1 MIQLYFENQKV
12 DLTENLEIPMTYE
25 NIDLGQP
32 EATLNNYSKT
42 VTIYGTPSN
51 NKLLGSIYRFDKT
64 ILEGDSLVGVTFD
77 PNKRVE
83 YTLLNNGVL
92 FDRGYFKLD
101 KINVKNGQVSYDLT
115 LYGGIGN
122 FFYSLLY
129 NEDGSD
135 LNLGSLYYGID
146 GLTKNEENT
155 KPLFEYNK
163 DFVYEAWNK
172 RMEPTLFDR
181 LEDYDSKK
189 MFCPI
194 PTYSGYYD
202 DFKSDTVLYDIKWL
216 NNPAWKNEIVEDDK
230 KYTTKKRWIKIQ
242 TPRELTEWEIG
253 DLRSHYQRL
262 GVRLKNIYEAIKQPE
277 NNGGFTVDDSKVQ
290 EIEKQYIENGYLM
303 LNRFDYEDI
312 NSTYI
317 DTTINLQLNKTPKTK
332 LNYDFATSQQFDV
345 SDYLNPNAVVNI
357 LPELY
362 IDGTDIPDYIILN
375 RGWVNGYWLKT
386 EKGWVAQ
393 ASSKFYLYLNY
404 QYFFVVSYDSKG
416 EMVTASDVYIYS
428 GNSAG
433 TDMQL
438 DFPVQSAYNNLK
450 KDIEASILN
459 NVQVLDKA
467 KVKFNYTYENTGYDL
482 ETQSTATQKRY
493 LGKKTI
499 SIQVPLNKTSTQ
511 IRIYTGVAY
520 GYYYRYF
527 KDANSIKQITG
538 NVCNAYNEK
547 FNKNW
552 QCTSVANISDS
563 VNARTA
569 IYDGDFSDEGD
580 RHVLNK
586 AAIFADSPSPYD
598 FLLSLGKMFNWKFEQ
613 DILNSKIMIYSSKN
627 YYTGI
632 TRLIEED
639 IDRSVYNI
647 IPTTAEYKC
656 YDFGHEV
663 PDSYAKNLWNLKY
676 NEDYGLQHLK
686 TNYDFSKEHHNL
698 HEDSEF
704 KTAIPWKLTSV
715 YFNNEQQGWPKATLG
730 STFTGTLWN
739 EDDDSKDTKYTGFI
753 GLSKIPEG
761 LQKISQN
768 KQDVFAK
775 LCCFDK
781 ESSSIDL
788 QNAIVY
794 FDQFRT
800 SSQESYKYYQLSD
813 NIPICKELCDQN
825 CYYLNYGWSSF
836 ASVNSIQERSTSETL
851 TRLPVFSN
859 KFFYKNENYFG
870 VYKTPTTDINLTE
883 DKKNIYASHNIFELC
898 FKYQFEDLYNK
909 NNKVLNIKYR
919 LREHPK
925 TAMRKFY
932 YFDNSTWIL
941 NKIDNYTPGFNNFTN
956 CQFIKIQDKNNYIQ

>member
-1 MIQLYFENQKV
+1 MIQLYFEDQKV

-25 NIDLGQP
+25 NIDLGAP

-51 NKLLGSIYRFDKT
+51 NKLLGSIYRFDKS

-101 KINVKNGQVSYDLT
+101 KINVKNRQVSYDLT
-115 LYGGIGN
+115 LYGGLGN

-129 NEDGSD
+129 AEDGSD

-146 GLTKNEENT
+146 GMTKNEENT

-163 DFVYEAWNK
+163 DFVNTAWNN
-172 RMEPTLFDR
+172 RMSDYLFGHIPDT
-181 LEDYDSKK
+181 DSRK

-202 DFKSDTVLYDIKWL
+202 DFKSDTILYDTKWF
-216 NNPAWKNEIVEDDK
+216 NDEAWKDKIVDSDK
-230 KYTTKKRWIKIQ
+230 TYTTKKRWIKIQ

-253 DLRSHYQRL
+253 DIRSHYQRL
-262 GVRLKNIYEAIKQPE
+262 GIRLKNIYEAIKNPE

-290 EIEKQYIENGYLM
+290 DIEKQYIENGYLM

-317 DTTINLQLNKTPKTK
+317 DTTIDLQVDRVPQAKYS
-332 LNYDFATSQQFDV
+332 YDYATTQKFDV
-345 SDYLNPNAVVNI
+345 SDYLNPNGLVNI

-362 IDGTDIPDYIILN
+362 VEGSGIPDYILLN
-375 RGWVNGYWLKT
+375 RCWV
-386 EKGWVAQ
+386 KGWWTMYGSNGGWLAKPSTKLYV
-393 ASSKFYLYLNY
+393 YLNY
-404 QYFFVVSYDSKG
+404 QYFFAVTYDERG
-416 EMVTASDVYIYS
+416 NIETVSDVYFYS

-438 DFPVQSAYNNLK
+438 DYPCKAFYENVKA
-450 KDIEASILN
+450 DIEAQIKSMFNLYSH
-459 NVQVLDKA
+459 NVR
-467 KVKFNYTYENTGYDL
+467 FNYTFENAGYDL
-482 ETQSTATQKRY
+482 ETQSTSTQKKY

-499 SIQVPLNKTSTQ
+499 PIQVPLTKNSKRM
-511 IRIYTGVAY
+511 RIYTGVIF
-520 GYYYRYF
+520 GYYYRYV
-527 KDANSIKQITG
+527 KDANSIKQYTG
-538 NVCNAYNEK
+538 NACYAYNEK
-547 FNKNW
+547 FTQNW
-552 QCTSVANISDS
+552 QCTSVANISNS
-563 VNARTA
+563 TNARSA

-586 AAIFADSPSPYD
+586 AAIFADTPSPYD

-627 YYTGI
+627 YYNGV

-639 IDRSVYNI
+639 LDRSVYNI
-647 IPTTAEYKC
+647 IPCTAEYKC
-656 YDFGHEV
+656 YDFGHEL
-663 PDSYAKNLWNLKY
+663 PDTYAKNLWNLKY
-676 NEDYGLQHLK
+676 NENYGQHHLK
-686 TNYDFSKEHHNL
+686 TSYEFSKEHHNI

-704 KTAIPWKLTSV
+704 QTVIPWKLTSV
-715 YFNNEQQGWPKATLG
+715 YFNPEQYGWPKSTLG
-730 STFTGTLWN
+730 STFTATLWN
-739 EDDDSKDTKYTGFI
+739 DEGDTKETRYTGFI
-753 GLSKIPEG
+753 GLTKIPEG
-761 LQKISQN
+761 KTKISQN

-775 LCCFDK
+775 VCCFDK
-781 ESSSIDL
+781 DNSSVDISK
-788 QNAIVY
+788 AIVY
-794 FDQFRT
+794 FDSYRT
-800 SSQESYKYYQLSD
+800 YTQDSAIYQLSD

-825 CYYLNYGWSSF
+825 CYYYNYGWSSF
-836 ASVNSIQERSTSETL
+836 ASMNSVEERVTAIKIGKI
-851 TRLPVFSN
+851 PVFSN
-859 KFFYKNENYFG
+859 KFFYINENYFG
-870 VYKTPTTDINLTE
+870 TYETPLTDTNLVE
-883 DKKNIYASHNIFELC
+883 DKTNTYPSHNLFELC
-898 FKYQFEDLYNK
+898 FKFQFEDLYNK

-925 TAMRKFY
+925 AAMRKFY
-932 YFDNSTWIL
+932 YFDNATWIL

-956 CQFIKIQDKNNYIQ
+956 CQFIKIQDKNNYVQ

>member
-25 NIDLGQP
+25 NIDLGAP

-51 NKLLGSIYRFDKT
+51 NKLLGSIYRFDKS

-129 NEDGSD
+129 NDDGSD

-146 GLTKNEENT
+146 GLTENEENT

-163 DFVYEAWNK
+163 DFVYDAWNN
-172 RMEPTLFDR
+172 RMSTTAFNILQDF
-181 LEDYDSKK
+181 DSKK

-202 DFKSDTVLYDIKWL
+202 DFKSDTVLYDTKWF
-216 NNPAWKNEIVEDDK
+216 NDEAWKDNIVEDDK
-230 KYTTKKRWIKIQ
+230 TYTTKKRWIKIQ
-242 TPRELTEWEIG
+242 TPRDLTEWEIG
-253 DLRSHYQRL
+253 DIRSHYQRL
-262 GVRLKNIYEAIKQPE
+262 GVRLKNIYEAIKKPE

-317 DTTINLQLNKTPKTK
+317 DTTIDLTLDRVPKARWS
-332 LNYDFATSQQFDV
+332 YDYATSQKFDV
-345 SDYLNPNAVVNI
+345 SEYLNPNAVVNI

-362 IDGTDIPDYIILN
+362 VEGSDIPDYIILN
-375 RGWVNGYWLKT
+375 RCWVNGWWSKTTSNGWL
-386 EKGWVAQ
+386 AN
-393 ASSKFYLYLNY
+393 ASSKLYVYLNY
-404 QYFFVVSYDSKG
+404 QYFFVLTYDSSGKK
-416 EMVTASDVYIYS
+416 VTCSDVYIYS

-438 DFPVQSAYNNLK
+438 DFPCQYAYDDVK
-450 KDIEASILN
+450 RDIEVQILN
-459 NVQVLDKA
+459 NVIGMDGA
-467 KVKFNYTYENTGYDL
+467 NIKFNYTYENAGYDL
-482 ETQSTATQKRY
+482 ETQSTSTEKKY

-499 SIQVPLNKTSTQ
+499 SIQVPLDKTSTRM
-511 IRIYTGVAY
+511 RIHTGVIY
-520 GYYYRYF
+520 GYYYRYL
-527 KDANSIKQITG
+527 KDLSSIKQYTG
-538 NVCNAYNEK
+538 HVCYAYNEK
-547 FNKNW
+547 FTQNW
-552 QCTSVANISDS
+552 QCTSVANISNS
-563 VNARTA
+563 TNARTA

-627 YYTGI
+627 YYTGV

-663 PDSYAKNLWNLKY
+663 PDTYAKNLWNLKY
-676 NEDYGLQHLK
+676 NEDYGLHHLK

-715 YFNNEQQGWPKATLG
+715 YFNNEQYGWPKATLG
-730 STFTGTLWN
+730 STFIGTLWN
-739 EDDDSKDTKYTGFI
+739 DDDESKETRYTGFI
-753 GLSKIPEG
+753 GLTKIPEG
-761 LQKISQN
+761 RKKISQN

-781 ESSSIDL
+781 ENSSVDL

-794 FDQFRT
+794 FDYFRT
-800 SSQESYKYYQLSD
+800 YSQENSLYQLSD

-825 CYYLNYGWSSF
+825 CYYYNYGWSSF
-836 ASVNSIQERSTSETL
+836 ASLNSVQERVTSVNMAT
-851 TRLPVFSN
+851 LPVFSN

-870 VYKTPTTDINLTE
+870 VYKTPNADINMTE
-883 DKKNIYASHNIFELC
+883 DKANIYASHNIFELC

-925 TAMRKFY
+925 SAMRKFY
-932 YFDNSTWIL
+932 YFDNATWIL

-956 CQFIKIQDKNNYIQ
+956 CQFIKIQDKNNYVQ